1 MDYEVYLV
9 FNNSEYTT
17 ICITMQTSYKDDLL
31 KRISNNLKRFRLEHN
46 YSQAFVAENI
56 DISLRTY
63 QTYESDDTY
72 DIRISHMVRIA
83 EFYGVM
89 VDDLLK

>member
-1 MDYEVYLV
+1 
-9 FNNSEYTT
+9 
-17 ICITMQTSYKDDLL
+17 
-31 KRISNNLKRFRLEHN
+31 
-46 YSQAFVAENI
+46 VAENI
-56 DISLRTY
+56 EISLRTY